1 MYNDEILSIWLSEIF
16 LPGSIRLAEIISDYD
31 NIENLVCDLKSNK
44 INNLLPEEINR
55 INNIRFDYAEDIYN
69 FCNINKIHILT
80 LNNKSYPKRLKK
92 IICPPTVIYC
102 LGITE
107 SLDCESSLAIIGARH
122 ASDYSIKCADYFSKS
137 LSKKDIT
144 IISGFANG
152 IDTAA
157 HNGALHNGKTIAVLG
172 CGIMYDYPKNKSALK
187 NAIAKNGAVISE
199 YPPLTKPVPEFFKT
213 RNRLISGLSDGV
225 LVIEAGVKSGSLNT
239 VSHALEQG
247 KDIFVI
253 PPTDIFNNRYKGQ
266 SLLISDGAQ
275 TVTSPDEINLSAYT

>member
-1 MYNDEILSIWLSEIF
+1 
-16 LPGSIRLAEIISDYD
+16 
-31 NIENLVCDLKSNK
+31 
-44 INNLLPEEINR
+44 
-55 INNIRFDYAEDIYN
+55 
-69 FCNINKIHILT
+69 
-80 LNNKSYPKRLKK
+80 
-92 IICPPTVIYC
+92 
-102 LGITE
+102 
-107 SLDCESSLAIIGARH
+107 
-122 ASDYSIKCADYFSKS
+122 
-137 LSKKDIT
+137 
-144 IISGFANG
+144 
-152 IDTAA
+152 
-157 HNGALHNGKTIAVLG
+157 
-172 CGIMYDYPKNKSALK
+172 MYDYPKNKSALK